1 MADFLDTA
9 QAHPDIS
16 SVFAQDDGAS
26 MIQMLL
32 LYAPDAFIDYDAA
45 QASFDSPE
53 FLCLLEL
60 AKRQTQPEA
69 ESPHEAAAAGCR
81 YSQIL
86 RKRRAAM
93 TDTDAQQ
100 LLRELQAEAVSM
112 FEYDA
117 AVSGIL
123 ADELPYYFAEEQS
136 AGQIA
141 DRIQRRVQLYL
152 EETRR

>member
-1 MADFLDTA
+1 
-9 QAHPDIS
+9 
-16 SVFAQDDGAS
+16 
-26 MIQMLL
+26 
-32 LYAPDAFIDYDAA
+32 
-45 QASFDSPE
+45 
-53 FLCLLEL
+53 
-60 AKRQTQPEA
+60 
-69 ESPHEAAAAGCR
+69 
-81 YSQIL
+81 
-86 RKRRAAM
+86 M
-93 TDTDAQQ
+93 TDTDAQR
-100 LLRELQAEAVSM
+100 LLRELQAEAVSG

>member
-1 MADFLDTA
+1 
-9 QAHPDIS
+9 
-16 SVFAQDDGAS
+16 
-26 MIQMLL
+26 
-32 LYAPDAFIDYDAA
+32 
-45 QASFDSPE
+45 
-53 FLCLLEL
+53 
-60 AKRQTQPEA
+60 
-69 ESPHEAAAAGCR
+69 
-81 YSQIL
+81 
-86 RKRRAAM
+86 M
-93 TDTDAQQ
+93 TDTDAQR
-100 LLRELQAEAVSM
+100 LLRELQAEAVSVYVSV

>member
-1 MADFLDTA
+1 
-9 QAHPDIS
+9 
-16 SVFAQDDGAS
+16 
-26 MIQMLL
+26 
-32 LYAPDAFIDYDAA
+32 
-45 QASFDSPE
+45 
-53 FLCLLEL
+53 
-60 AKRQTQPEA
+60 
-69 ESPHEAAAAGCR
+69 
-81 YSQIL
+81 
-86 RKRRAAM
+86 M
-93 TDTDAQQ
+93 TDTDAQR
-100 LLRELQAEAVSM
+100 LLREFQAAVSV

>member
-1 MADFLDTA
+1 M
-9 QAHPDIS
+9 S
-16 SVFAQDDGAS
+16 G
-26 MIQMLL
+26 
-32 LYAPDAFIDYDAA
+32 
-45 QASFDSPE
+45 
-53 FLCLLEL
+53 
-60 AKRQTQPEA
+60 
-69 ESPHEAAAAGCR
+69 
-81 YSQIL
+81 
-86 RKRRAAM
+86 
-93 TDTDAQQ
+93 
-100 LLRELQAEAVSM
+100 

>member
-1 MADFLDTA
+1 
-9 QAHPDIS
+9 
-16 SVFAQDDGAS
+16 
-26 MIQMLL
+26 
-32 LYAPDAFIDYDAA
+32 
-45 QASFDSPE
+45 
-53 FLCLLEL
+53 
-60 AKRQTQPEA
+60 
-69 ESPHEAAAAGCR
+69 
-81 YSQIL
+81 
-86 RKRRAAM
+86 M
-93 TDTDAQQ
+93 TDADAQR
-100 LLRELQAEAVSM
+100 LLREYDKQEVSV

>member
-1 MADFLDTA
+1 MPPWRSL
-9 QAHPDIS
+9 S
-16 SVFAQDDGAS
+16 
-26 MIQMLL
+26 
-32 LYAPDAFIDYDAA
+32 
-45 QASFDSPE
+45 
-53 FLCLLEL
+53 
-60 AKRQTQPEA
+60 
-69 ESPHEAAAAGCR
+69 ESIR
-81 YSQIL
+81 STN
-86 RKRRAAM
+86 KRRLPP
-93 TDTDAQQ
+93 DTDAQR
-100 LLRELQAEAVSM
+100 LLRELQAEAVSV